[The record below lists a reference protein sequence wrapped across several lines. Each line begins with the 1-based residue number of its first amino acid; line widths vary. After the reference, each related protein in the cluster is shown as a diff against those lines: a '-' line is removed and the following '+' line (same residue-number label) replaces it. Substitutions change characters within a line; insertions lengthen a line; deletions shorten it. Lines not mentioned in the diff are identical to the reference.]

1 MTNIALHIEYLLT
14 KQDCVILPGW
24 GAFISHHSR
33 AFSFEDSCQF
43 KRPNKHITFN
53 QALDHNDGMLAHS
66 IIRREGVTYEA
77 ANKQIADFVASL
89 KKQIEVDGTVA
100 LGRIGCFKS
109 NDESMVFE
117 PYSNANACD
126 YNFGLSDLNIKT
138 LSQLMQTEV
147 ASANGQ
153 NDDTES
159 TIIIPAWGKRF
170 IQIAASIAVLL
181 CMTFMLSTPLS
192 YDSKA
197 DYAALNSPLKVHSA
211 TDNSLQHGNEANL
224 TIALPSTEAPV
235 AEKSV
240 IATEVLPKAIT
251 TEKSEPKASEP
262 AAKTTVEIP
271 HNPDGIY
278 YLIVSSFETR
288 TQAEKFIAQHNDDLR
303 ILESDGRYRIYA
315 AQSNSQKTL
324 SSVAKHLQS
333 RYPGC
338 WILRL

>member
-1 MTNIALHIEYLLT
+1 
-14 KQDCVILPGW
+14 
-24 GAFISHHSR
+24 
-33 AFSFEDSCQF
+33 
-43 KRPNKHITFN
+43 
-53 QALDHNDGMLAHS
+53 MLFRS
-66 IIRREGVTYEA
+66 
-77 ANKQIADFVASL
+77 
-89 KKQIEVDGTVA
+89 
-100 LGRIGCFKS
+100 
-109 NDESMVFE
+109 
-117 PYSNANACD
+117 
-126 YNFGLSDLNIKT
+126 
-138 LSQLMQTEV
+138 QTEV

-159 TIIIPAWGKRF
+159 TIIMPAWGKRF

-235 AEKSV
+235 AEKAV

-251 TEKSEPKASEP
+251 TEKSEPKVSEP

-288 TQAEKFIAQHNDDLR
+288 TQAEKFIAQHSDDLR